1 MNQREPLTEDIKQI
15 VRLDKT
21 SQVVQLIED
30 SGDSVK
36 EAVR

>member
-1 MNQREPLTEDIKQI
+1 MNQRQPMTEDI

-21 SQVVQLIED
+21 SQVVQSIED
-30 SGDSVK
+30 SGDSVE